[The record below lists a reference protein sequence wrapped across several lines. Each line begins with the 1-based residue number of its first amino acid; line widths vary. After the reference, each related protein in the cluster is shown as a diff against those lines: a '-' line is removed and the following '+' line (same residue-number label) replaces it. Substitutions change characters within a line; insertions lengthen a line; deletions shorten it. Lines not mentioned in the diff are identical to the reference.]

1 MFKLKQLDN
10 LIQFSKWWWTVSW
23 ITFRYKAHVHRDDM
37 CPSAHSTF
45 GVLFITV
52 ALLWLNERWCEKQR
66 DGVSSMKFYFLPFP
80 LLLGGFWGRCSVCW
94 CVRCCC
100 VSYTM
105 PVKTMPF
112 FSFFFFSSPLAHLS
126 GKQKCLLSVGGSA
139 KDVYT
144 QRKNKWGKKEKE
156 KQQQQ
161 KKKHAHF
168 SKLAALVIFSCCTLA
183 QWDKVWEEQLLLC
196 LTPVN
201 SRQKRVV
208 HADDSWILNSTFNI
222 LTTSYCIATLY
233 CI

>member
-139 KDVYT
+139 KDFYT

-161 KKKHAHF
+161 KKNTPTSQNWLPLWFFPAAHWHSGTKSERSNSCF
-168 SKLAALVIFSCCTLA
+168 VWHPSTAARR
-183 QWDKVWEEQLLLC
+183 ELC
-196 LTPVN
+196 M
-201 SRQKRVV
+201 QMI
-208 HADDSWILNSTFNI
+208 HE
-222 LTTSYCIATLY
+222 Y
-233 CI
+233 